1 MNSMFALG
9 IILAL
14 LAMLALVFL
23 VIAPPVRRVS
33 IERRIAPGTEHVSA
47 LTKVTDK
54 TVATIESAMSRRQGR
69 AFDEERLELAGV
81 RMSPS
86 AFVLM
91 VFSTAA
97 VLAVIGVLIGFGSW
111 WSLVLGLL
119 FAALAAPLASAYL
132 GVRTGRRRAAF
143 ADQLDDTLQLVS
155 GNLRAG
161 HGLTQ
166 AIDSVAQYADPPTSE
181 EFSRIV
187 NESRIG
193 RDLGAALMS
202 TAERMRSDDFTWA
215 AQAIAINRETG
226 GNLAETLQRTA
237 ATIRERNQIRRQVKA
252 LSAEGRLSAIILII
266 LPIAVFLGILILQP
280 AYLAPFFETIFGWI
294 AMAFAVI
301 LMAIG
306 TVWMLFAVKLK
317 LGGRS

>member
-1 MNSMFALG
+1 VNTMYAFG
-9 IILAL
+9 VILAL

-33 IERRIAPGTEHVSA
+33 IERRTVPGTEHVSA
-47 LTKVTDK
+47 LTKATDK

-69 AFDEERLELAGV
+69 AFGEERIELAGL
-81 RMSPS
+81 RMSSS

-91 VFSTAA
+91 VFSLAA
-97 VLAVIGVLIGFGSW
+97 VLAVIGILLGFGSW
-111 WSLVLGLL
+111 WSVVLGVL
-119 FAALAAPLASAYL
+119 FAALAPPLASAYL
-132 GVRTGRRRAAF
+132 GIRAGRRRAAF

-161 HGLTQ
+161 HGLSQ

-193 RDLGAALMS
+193 RDLGDALMG
-202 TAERMRSDDFTWA
+202 TALRMRSDDFNWA

-226 GNLAETLQRTA
+226 GNLSETLQRTA

-252 LSAEGRLSAIILII
+252 LSAEGRLSAIILIT
-266 LPIAVFLGILILQP
+266 LILQP

-294 AMAFAVI
+294 AMALAVI
-301 LMAIG
+301 LMTIG
-306 TVWMLFAVKLK
+306 TVWMLFAVRVKF
-317 LGGRS
+317 